1 MQDYIFP
8 SSAVFF
14 WASQGRG
21 KTWAIG
27 KMSIRI
33 ICETIEWEN
42 YYYILYHTK
51 ALSCKSHSD
60 WRIRHRALWKKKN
73 IYFPVQSQYK
83 KLAEC
88 SSHYSILRILPLMC
102 IIQLGKWQRRQF
114 EFLSITDL
122 GKYCFSISH
131 SKLCSRQG
139 FNLWNTLL
147 ELDVKLNQ
155 FKRPFKFYYNKVR
168 I

>member
-1 MQDYIFP
+1 MSNRQNVNSYYLCNHRMRKLLLHFVSYESVIVQESLRLKD
-8 SSAVFF
+8 SSP
-14 WASQGRG
+14 
-21 KTWAIG
+21 
-27 KMSIRI
+27 
-33 ICETIEWEN
+33 CP
-42 YYYILYHTK
+42 L
-51 ALSCKSHSD
+51 
-60 WRIRHRALWKKKN
+60 KKKN

-102 IIQLGKWQRRQF
+102 IMQLGKWQRRQF
-114 EFLSITDL
+114 EFLSITGL
-122 GKYCFSISH
+122 GKYCFNISH

-139 FNLWNTLL
+139 FNFWNTLL

-155 FKRPFKFYYNKVR
+155 FKRPSKFYYNKVR